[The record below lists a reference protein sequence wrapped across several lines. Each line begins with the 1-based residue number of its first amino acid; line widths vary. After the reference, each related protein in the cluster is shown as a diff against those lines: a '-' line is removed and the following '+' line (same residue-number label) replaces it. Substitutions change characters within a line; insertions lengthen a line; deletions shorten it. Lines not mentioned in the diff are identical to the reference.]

1 MRGTKWRIGGAAAI
15 GVASVVV
22 IASAIAVNNPNVK
35 SRLKGFEEVPAI
47 STAAGGQ
54 FEAKMTRN
62 GPIRW
67 ELSYRGVPDVSQAHL
82 HFAQKGVNGGIVVFL
97 CTNLGNGPPGF
108 DTLCPAGQAALEGTI
123 DGDDVLEVA
132 SQGIAAGALGPL
144 RRAVRAGVVY
154 ANVHTDAFPGGEIRG
169 QLRFTP

>member
-1 MRGTKWRIGGAAAI
+1 MRATKWRIGGAVAI

-22 IASAIAVNNPNVK
+22 IASAIAVNNPNAK
-35 SRLKGFEEVPAI
+35 TRLKGFEEVPAI
-47 STAAGGQ
+47 STSAAGK
-54 FEAKMTRN
+54 FEAKVTRN

-67 ELSYRGVPDVSQAHL
+67 ELSYRGVPEVSQAHL

-108 DTLCPAGQAALEGTI
+108 DTLCPAGSATLTGTI
-123 DGDDVLEVA
+123 TEDDVLEIA
-132 SQGIAAGALGPL
+132 TQGIEAGAIDEL

-154 ANVHTDAFPGGEIRG
+154 ANVHSDLFPGGEIRG
-169 QLRFTP
+169 QLRFGG